1 MTNRGTL
8 ACWCVIGMLAAVPNL
23 QATSTGGL
31 LLETAGAITSDP
43 AEVVDGTR
51 SIKGSYSGTGS
62 YTPYLRSDPGRLLLQ
77 PNQTYRITFRYKIL
91 STPNKGFEV
100 LFYSPT
106 GGQQGNFLPS
116 QVVSGAAGATGTA
129 TLTNTLGPFADYQA
143 RWNVVGNGS
152 IAIDDIQIV
161 NVSTGAVVAT
171 EDAEP
176 GTLLLSTFF
185 VSASK
190 PTFIWGEPVKV
201 TASLYDETGK
211 TVAPGPVTWTV
222 TPANAASV
230 APDGTVTPQALTTFT
245 VNATA
250 AGSSGQVLM
259 QSLPKSI
266 AVAPERTPM
275 LVGSVQKMGAAVLD
289 VNGQPIPNAKVSWNI
304 SSEYYTFSPAA
315 TIDSSGMLTGVRQAK
330 VRVVASISYP
340 QQIPGFDAVAQGDT
354 LVDIQAPVSYQ
365 FQRIFVSKRSGAAA
379 STLAPRPA
387 PLIPT
392 ENGGFMFAA
401 SLDGLGSALLEW
413 NNGTLSP
420 LLTSGRVNLVNGYP
434 LANFVSYGRTST
446 GEILVA
452 EADTSLGSLISEGP
466 PGSITPMLARGSTV
480 FGASNTNTFAIMRN
494 SRADSGTML
503 INVGYTD
510 AITHLYAQGLYR
522 GSGHGISELVINN
535 RDSRIANGDVSGWFD
550 TWGTAS
556 DGTAWF
562 ESGPNNVVWRSRP
575 GQAAQKMLSVGD
587 PVGDATVKGYLVNYS
602 ALDEFFFVANNGDVV
617 NAVYTDKG
625 TRVLLWHDGDTT
637 PSAILAG
644 TANGLYWYDP
654 GLGALLDATPQGKT
668 RGMYL
673 WNSDGTKPLL
683 LLNDTSIDGSPV
695 QEILSATNTS
705 DGTIYVMVRTA
716 NNPMVIAR
724 LTPHPQI
731 LLQSGDSVPVSVPP
745 VITALIPGARSGV
758 PMVIAGG
765 SSGSIARLDASG
777 VSPVI
782 SVGTKLPDGKYFAGS
797 ALNMVRTM
805 PDGRIV
811 FAEDYFAQDSS
822 LYTWNQGT
830 IAVTVQAPL
839 KNPDGTNAGSP
850 RNVEINR
857 QGDIAF
863 QLGWNG
869 GTLYRMRNGNVTAAV
884 PRNPTID
891 NVTVQSPN
899 VLGID
904 DTGNILYSGTKP
916 DGSSFYLGMWDGNVA
931 HLILSP
937 GQDLPDGRQVTSIGQ
952 AKACADSFVV
962 GALGTFARYRSGT
975 WSYLTDPSLPLAT
988 GAPANNLATYGYD
1001 ADRNCDLVFQDGGG
1015 GVGTFAGSQYHEV
1028 QDLQQLT
1035 PNGDLLS
1042 VSQMLIDDDAT
1053 VYILGANDQG
1063 EEVLYLGTPVA
1074 PASGGST
1081 TTAAPQE
1088 AAGPRSPANG
1098 ATYAPGGLVPGSW
1111 AQVQG
1116 TNLSDVTRSWTST
1129 DFTNLLNTL
1138 PTNLSGIQV
1147 RVNGIAAAVYYISPT
1162 QVNFQVPEADFGP
1175 ATVQVIRNGVPGPAL
1190 ATNIVSKA
1198 PGIFPISAGGK
1209 NYAAGVFLDG
1219 KFAGDPALGSSFRKA
1234 RPGET
1239 IQLFATGLVPS
1250 PAGVTVSFQPVNGVT
1265 VKIGDITVPADA
1277 AGLVAVGQFQI
1288 NFTVPAQYT
1297 TLPEGDYPVSIQI
1310 NGVSSPATINS
1321 DPPGPLVIPI
1331 QH

>member
-1 MTNRGTL
+1 MRKRGRL
-8 ACWCVIGMLAAVPNL
+8 ACWCIGILAAVPGL
-23 QATSTGGL
+23 QATSMGGL
-31 LLETAGAITSDP
+31 LLESAGAITSDP

-62 YTPYLRSDPGRLLLQ
+62 YTPYLRSDPSRLPLQ

-100 LFYSPT
+100 LFFSPT

-116 QVVSGAAGATGTA
+116 QVVSGAAGTTGTA

-161 NVSTGAVVAT
+161 NVSTSAVVAT

-176 GTLLLSTFF
+176 GTFLLSTFF

-190 PTFIWGEPVKV
+190 PAFTWGEPVKV

-211 TVAPGPVTWTV
+211 TVATGPVTWTV
-222 TPANAASV
+222 TPANAASI
-230 APDGTVTPQALTTFT
+230 APDGTVTPQALMTFT
-245 VNATA
+245 VTATA
-250 AGSSGQVLM
+250 SAASGQVLM
-259 QSLPKSI
+259 QALPKSI
-266 AVAPERTPM
+266 VVTPERTPM
-275 LVGSVQKMGAAVLD
+275 LVGSTQKMRADVLD
-289 VNGQPIPNAKVSWNI
+289 VNGQDIANAKVSWNI
-304 SSEYYTFSPAA
+304 SSDYYTFSPSAS
-315 TIDSSGMLTGVRQAK
+315 IDSSGLLTGMRQAR
-330 VRVVASISYP
+330 VRVVASIPYQ

-354 LVDIQAPVSYQ
+354 LLDIQAPVTYQ

-392 ENGGFMFAA
+392 ESGGFMFAG

-413 NNGTLSP
+413 NNGNLSP

-434 LANFVSYGRTST
+434 LANFVSYGRTSS

-452 EADTSLGSLISEGP
+452 EADTSLSSLVSEGP
-466 PGSITPMLARGSTV
+466 PGSITPMLARGSAI
-480 FGASNTNTFAIMRN
+480 FGASNTNSFAITRN
-494 SRADSGTML
+494 SRADSGIML
-503 INVGYTD
+503 INAGYTD
-510 AITHLYAQGLYR
+510 AVTHLYAQGLYR

-562 ESGPNNVVWRSRP
+562 ESGPKSVVWRSRP
-575 GQAAQKMLSVGD
+575 GQAPEKMLSVGD
-587 PVGDATVKGYLVNYS
+587 LVGDATVRGYLVNYS

-654 GLGALLDATPQGKT
+654 GLGAMLDATPQGKT
-668 RGMYL
+668 RGLYL
-673 WNSDGTKPLL
+673 WNSDGIKPLL
-683 LLNDTSIDGSPV
+683 LLNDTSLDGSPV
-695 QEILSATNTS
+695 QEILSATNTAG
-705 DGTIYVMVRTA
+705 GTVYVMVRTA
-716 NNPMVIAR
+716 SNPMVIAR
-724 LTPHPQI
+724 LTPDPQI
-731 LLQSGDSVPVSVPP
+731 LLRSGDSVPVSVPP
-745 VITALIPGARSGV
+745 VITGLIPGAGSGV

-765 SSGSIARLDASG
+765 GSGSIARLDARG
-777 VSPVI
+777 VIPVI
-782 SVGTKLPDGKYFAGS
+782 PVGTKLPDGKYFAGS
-797 ALNMVRTM
+797 APNMVRTT

-811 FAEDYFAQDSS
+811 FAEDYFASDSS

-830 IAVTVQAPL
+830 IAMTVQAPL
-839 KNPDGTNAGSP
+839 KNPDGTNAGAP
-850 RNVEINR
+850 RNIEINR

-863 QLGWNG
+863 QFGWNG
-869 GTLYRMRNGNVTAAV
+869 GELYRIRGGTITKAV
-884 PRNPTID
+884 DRNPILD
-891 NVTVQSPN
+891 NVTVQYPTIR
-899 VLGID
+899 GMD
-904 DTGNILYSGTKP
+904 DAGNILFTGTKP
-916 DGSSFYLGMWDGNVA
+916 DGSSFYLGTWDGSAA

-937 GQDLPDGRQVTSIGQ
+937 GQNLPDGRAVTSIGT
-952 AKACADSFVV
+952 ARSCADSFVV
-962 GALGTFARYRSGT
+962 GVLGTFARYRNGSWT
-975 WSYLTDPSLPLAT
+975 YLAAPSLPLAT
-988 GAPANNLATYGYD
+988 GAPANNLGNYDYD
-1001 ADRNCDLVFQDGGG
+1001 ADRNCDLVFQDGAG
-1015 GVGTFAGSQYHEV
+1015 GVGAFAGSQYHEI

-1042 VSQMLIDDDAT
+1042 VSQMLINDDAS
-1053 VYILGANDQG
+1053 VYLLGANDQG
-1063 EEVLYLGTPVA
+1063 EEVLYLGTPVT
-1074 PASGGST
+1074 PAGAGGS

-1116 TNLSDVTRSWTST
+1116 TNLSGVTRSWTSA
-1129 DFTNLLNTL
+1129 DFTDLLNTL
-1138 PTNLSGIQV
+1138 PTNLNGVEV
-1147 RVNGIAAAVYYISPT
+1147 RVNGIAAAIYYISPK
-1162 QVNFQVPEADFGP
+1162 QVNFQVPEVDAGP
-1175 ATVQVIRNGVPGPAL
+1175 AVIEVIRDGVPGPTL
-1190 ATNIVSKA
+1190 ATNIVSTA
-1198 PGIFPISAGGK
+1198 PGIFPISIGGK

-1219 KFAGDPALGSSFRKA
+1219 KFAGDPALGASFRKA
-1234 RPGET
+1234 LPGET
-1239 IQLFATGLVPS
+1239 IQLYATGLAPS
-1250 PAGVTVSFQPVNGVT
+1250 PAGVSVSFQPLNGVT

-1277 AGLVAVGQFQI
+1277 AGLVTIGQFQI
-1288 NFTVPAQYT
+1288 NFRVPAQYAA
-1297 TLPEGDYPVSIQI
+1297 LPEGDYPVSIQI

-1321 DPPGPLVIPI
+1321 DPPGPLIIPI